1 MRAET
6 ALVEKFL
13 RVGNLTAVTSAIDP
27 LGLVQVSGGRP
38 TIHTAHKALVSMRDY
53 IDRMGTVEGKR
64 LTEHFTEAPFG
75 WSPDTLRYLV
85 AAMLV
90 AGEIALKVSGRE
102 VTVNGQL
109 AIDALKTNNS
119 FRAVGV
125 ALRAERP
132 ALDVLARAAERLTDL
147 IGDVIVP
154 LEDEISKT
162 TMKHFPQL

>member
-1 MRAET
+1 MLFR
-6 ALVEKFL
+6 
-13 RVGNLTAVTSAIDP
+13 S
-27 LGLVQVSGGRP
+27 
-38 TIHTAHKALVSMRDY
+38 
-53 IDRMGTVEGKR
+53 
-64 LTEHFTEAPFG
+64 
-75 WSPDTLRYLV
+75 
-85 AAMLV
+85 MLV